1 MVEIF
6 HNEDIYM
13 NNVDFGTYLTV
24 DMAACY
30 TLQKKQL

>member
-1 MVEIF
+1 
-6 HNEDIYM
+6 M

-30 TLQKKQL
+30 TLQKKQLQLDQ